1 MKTII
6 SVCALAHLLL
16 SSIDASSFGREEDKK
31 AVIQAGMNYVNALY
45 EVKPELVEESV
56 HPELRKFGFWRAN
69 AKEDYRT
76 MPMTFEQLVKLCG
89 SWNKDGDKVDEN
101 TIKKVELLDLMDTTA
116 VLKVSA
122 AWGIDHM
129 QVGKFDGKWQI
140 LNILWQSHPE
150 KKKSS
155 N

>member
-1 MKTII
+1 MKTI
-6 SVCALAHLLL
+6 L
-16 SSIDASSFGREEDKK
+16 SLCVIAPLCFAGLDSTLSEKEKDKK

-56 HPELRKFGFWRAN
+56 HPELRKFGFYRAN
-69 AKEDYRT
+69 AKDDYRE
-76 MPMTFEQLVKLCG
+76 MPMTFEQLVSLCS
-89 SWNKDGDKVDEN
+89 SWNKDGNRVDEN

-116 VLKVSA
+116 VLKVTA